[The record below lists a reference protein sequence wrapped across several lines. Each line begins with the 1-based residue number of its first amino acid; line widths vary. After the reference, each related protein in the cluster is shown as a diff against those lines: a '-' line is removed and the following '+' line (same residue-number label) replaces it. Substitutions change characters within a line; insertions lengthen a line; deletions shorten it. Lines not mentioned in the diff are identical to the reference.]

1 MSEQAFRDAYDVSR
15 ETSERLRIYAE
26 LIEKWN
32 PVINLVSRSTLG
44 DLWTRHFVDSAQL
57 YRLAAGDL
65 RNWADL
71 GSGGGFP
78 GLVIAI
84 LAAGE
89 GRPLDMTLVE
99 SDQRKAAFLATVAR
113 QTGLDLTVRAAR
125 IEVLEPL
132 GAQVLSARALAP
144 LDQLVQH
151 AARHLSP
158 DGVALFP
165 KGAQHAAEL
174 KGALEK
180 ARFSYEKVASAT
192 DPDAVIY
199 RIWGVS
205 RD

>member
-32 PVINLVSRSTLG
+32 PVIDLVSRSTLG

-65 RNWADL
+65 RKWADL

-125 IEVLEPL
+125 IEALEPL

-165 KGAQHAAEL
+165 KGAQHAVEL
-174 KGALEK
+174 NRALEK